1 MSPAQA
7 SYIKSLKLE
16 VQRKLP
22 TLDICSFQSHTKKKA
37 NSTFEQKATN
47 KMSSNCCQAFFLF
60 IDLFTNLSTN
70 SEIMWNSS
78 QDFGPMTFG
87 CYADAV

>member
-1 MSPAQA
+1 M
-7 SYIKSLKLE
+7 
-16 VQRKLP
+16 
-22 TLDICSFQSHTKKKA
+22 A

-47 KMSSNCCQAFFLF
+47 KMSNCCQAFFLF

-70 SEIMWNSS
+70 SEIMWNNS